1 MDINKL
7 NTFLDLTET
16 LNYTETAERLFLS
29 QATVSKQIINL
40 EKEIGLKLFKRDH
53 RQVTI
58 TAAGLKI
65 LPLVRKLVAN
75 NTALLAEL
83 NVLKSQQSNT
93 LTIRAI
99 PSIAQYHA
107 FNLLAAFAKQ
117 HPEIKLNF
125 AEAEGETLANSIAER
140 QADIVFMRIFDVAKC
155 PYDRLLGE
163 TDHFVALLPRQHQ
176 LATKKTLTIADLKAE
191 SFLQLDES
199 TNLLDPV
206 IKMMQTAGY
215 RPNVTYKGKRV
226 ELILEMISRGMGM
239 SILMSRAADLTDFPN
254 VVAIPLEPAISSVV
268 AFARPQ
274 TQNTAASDLFWQFC
288 QQHGMQ

>member
-1 MDINKL
+1 MDVNKL

-16 LNYTETAERLFLS
+16 LNYTETAARLFLS
-29 QATVSKQIINL
+29 QATVSKQIIAL
-40 EKEIGLKLFKRDH
+40 EKEIGLQLFKRDH

-65 LPLVRKLVAN
+65 LPLVRELVAN
-75 NTALLAEL
+75 NAALMAEL

-99 PSIAQYHA
+99 PSISQYRA
-107 FNLLAAFAKQ
+107 FNILAAFTKA

-125 AEAEGETLANSIAER
+125 AEAESETLANSIAQR
-140 QADIVFMRIFDVAKC
+140 RTDIVFMRIFDVAKC

-163 TDHFVALLPRQHQ
+163 TDHFVALLPQQHR
-176 LATKKTLTIADLKAE
+176 LATKKALTIADLREE
-191 SFLQLDES
+191 SFLQLDEA

-215 RPNVTYKGKRV
+215 QPNVTYKGKRV
-226 ELILEMISRGMGM
+226 ELILEMISRGMGV
-239 SILMSRAADLTDFPN
+239 SILMSHSADLTDFPN
-254 VVAIPLEPAISSVV
+254 IVAVPIAPAVNSVV
-268 AFARPQ
+268 AFVRPQ
-274 TQNTAASDLFWQFC
+274 QQNTPASDLFWQFC
-288 QQHGMQ
+288 QQHGMR